1 MSIKTYVISVPVL
14 DSHIFHVEAATEEE
28 ALAKLRQANDEG
40 NIGEMFQKTYDGD
53 YQIDSAEVLE
63 TMVEE

>member
-1 MSIKTYVISVPVL
+1 MPKTYVISVPVL
-14 DSHIFHVEAATEEE
+14 DSHIFHVEAASEEE

-53 YQIDSAEVLE
+53 YQIDAAEFLE
-63 TMVEE
+63 TIVEG

>member
-1 MSIKTYVISVPVL
+1 MPKTYVISVPVL
-14 DSHIFHVEAATEEE
+14 DSHIFHVQAENEEE
-28 ALAKLRQANDEG
+28 ALAKLRKANDEG

-63 TMVEE
+63 TMVEG